1 MSAGTSPALR
11 SFERNMYHTKG
22 NTMTTVTA
30 GFALALIPVV
40 GIVCVI
46 LALVLVNVLFRG

>member
-1 MSAGTSPALR
+1 MHPEGMNTVR
-11 SFERNMYHTKG
+11 HTKG

-40 GIVCVI
+40 GIVCII
-46 LALVLVNVLFRG
+46 LALALVNVLFRG